1 MELRH
6 LRYFVA
12 VAEGLSFRG
21 AAARLHLSQPAL
33 SAQIRALEEE
43 LKVRLFQRSTR
54 SVELTHAG
62 RVFLEEAR
70 AVLQAAAHAEQRVR
84 TAEQGLTGTLRVGL
98 IASIATV
105 WLARILRTFL
115 KEFPKVQ
122 LSLYDLPSP
131 EQMRRLRDG
140 ELDAALVRPPVGFP
154 ELNYKFVGE
163 TQQVLAVST
172 KHRLARKRGPLA
184 WEDLD
189 GEALVLMHP
198 NMQHGFYDAFLAAC
212 SKAGAKPHA
221 AQYANDI
228 QTLLWLISGGF
239 GIAPTTATLAETRRP
254 DLVFRD
260 LPPGLPPVQTV
271 LVWRRTDHSPV
282 LTNFLASFDV
292 VVSDNDSDLRIA

>member
-33 SAQIRALEEE
+33 SSQVKALEVE
-43 LKVRLFQRSTR
+43 LKVKLFQRTTR
-54 SVELTHAG
+54 AVELTHAG

-70 AVLQAAAHAEQRVR
+70 AVLNAASQAEQRAR
-84 TAEQGLTGTLRVGL
+84 TAEQGLSGTLRVGL
-98 IASIATV
+98 IASIATI
-105 WLARILRTFL
+105 WLAKILRDFL
-115 KEFPKVQ
+115 KQFPRVQ

-131 EQMRRLRDG
+131 EQMRRMRDG

-154 ELNYKFVGE
+154 ELNYKYVGE
-163 TQQVLAVST
+163 AKQVLAVSV
-172 KHRLARKRGPLA
+172 KHRLALKRGPLS
-184 WEDLD
+184 WKDFD
-189 GEALVLMHP
+189 GEALVMMHP
-198 NMQHGFYDAFLAAC
+198 NMQHGFYDPFLAAC
-212 SKAGAKPHA
+212 SKAGAKLHA

-228 QTLLWLISGGF
+228 QMLLWLIAGGF
-239 GIAPTTATLAETRRP
+239 GIAPTTATLAETKRS

-271 LVWRRTDHSPV
+271 LVWRRKNISPV
-282 LTNFLASFDV
+282 LANFLASFEVFAGDSE
-292 VVSDNDSDLRIA
+292 SDSEP

>member
-33 SAQIRALEEE
+33 SSQVKALEVE
-43 LKVRLFQRSTR
+43 LKVKLFQRTTR
-54 SVELTHAG
+54 AVELTHAG

-70 AVLQAAAHAEQRVR
+70 AVLS
-84 TAEQGLTGTLRVGL
+84 GTLRVGL
-98 IASIATV
+98 IASIATI
-105 WLARILRTFL
+105 WLAKILRDFL
-115 KEFPKVQ
+115 KQFPRVQ

-131 EQMRRLRDG
+131 EQMRRMRDG

-154 ELNYKFVGE
+154 ELNYKYVGE
-163 TQQVLAVST
+163 AKQVLAVSV
-172 KHRLARKRGPLA
+172 KHRLALKRGPLS
-184 WEDLD
+184 WKDFD
-189 GEALVLMHP
+189 GEALVMMHP
-198 NMQHGFYDAFLAAC
+198 NMQHGFYDPFLAAC
-212 SKAGAKPHA
+212 SKAGAKLHA

-228 QTLLWLISGGF
+228 QMLLWLIAGGF
-239 GIAPTTATLAETRRP
+239 GIAPTTATLAETKRS

-271 LVWRRTDHSPV
+271 LVWRRKNISPV
-282 LTNFLASFDV
+282 LANFLASFEVFAGDSE
-292 VVSDNDSDLRIA
+292 SDSEP